1 MTALLD
7 AWRRRHPRAFRI
19 GLWYS
24 LGAVSLPLLWLA
36 ALGLAP
42 EAGLTRSYW
51 YPVDPSTEPIIEER
65 ITAID
70 LAFIDERHRP
80 TRNYRVRWDGVWFS
94 PRAERVDF
102 YAGADDR
109 VILRVDGETILE
121 RSPAVGMHTVGR
133 TVELGA
139 GAHRLEIEHWQH
151 GGARSLNV
159 QWAPAGGT
167 PAIPGPT
174 RLFPEDPGALGYWL
188 QVAGVRLPVLILLV
202 WTTGVAVP
210 VGLMVCRAFYW
221 RVTSLSPAEHWR
233 HLRTVLL
240 PALLSPSQLL
250 LFCRGFYRSVTSLSP
265 AERWRRLRTVLFPA
279 LLGPSQL
286 LLFGPWTV
294 HETNRTEFLVGFWAL
309 APGWVWLLGPVVG
322 VLAGL
327 SIVMP
332 ARWFPRYVAALCAV
346 GVLLWAQGNLLL
358 ADYGLLDG
366 GELDLASH
374 AWRTPFETGLWVCV
388 LLLAVIFANRVARV
402 APVACVAL
410 VTLQATV
417 LVVPVGSMVTAD
429 APSTPSAE
437 TAWRLPPPEIYELST
452 TRNLIHIVL
461 DGFPTRTFVDILDT
475 DRPAFDRD
483 WPGFTFF
490 ANHLGA
496 HRNTMASMLA
506 MLSGV
511 PFRNELPF
519 REFVARHLSVFHAL
533 GQQGYQLRS
542 LTSQGVDHPNPGF
555 PGVDDAIRYNVP
567 SPYGNYRDY
576 VDVAAAKLLDLS
588 LFRHAPQAFKPDIY
602 HDGRWFLQQRSAAAA
617 TAARP
622 YGDTA
627 FLREFANRLTPGD
640 DVPVYTL
647 LHLITP
653 HLPLVTDADCTY
665 ARRRTPPSERFANQ
679 ARCALSSVRALLD
692 RLRDLDL
699 YDRSAII
706 VTSDHGIELTYIQ
719 PEEEH
724 PLRGMQSPARMTLP
738 GVESRATP
746 LLLVKPFASQGPL
759 QTSYAPTAIAD
770 VPATLLD
777 LAGLPNALGRGAS
790 VLRID
795 PAAPRPRM
803 YAHQDPKTRPNPFL
817 DVLYV
822 FAVNGRVNDPD
833 AWSYHR
839 TVFEPTDDRA
849 AQRRENQI
857 GLSADPNGTTDEAG
871 VRTYRTDGYAVFY
884 AVAED
889 SRVAFDVRRMP
900 AMATTQTVTVRIDG
914 DIVDQHVLAD
924 DTWHTLSYPVEARSE
939 DSPFCIELLTS
950 PASDDAT
957 GESWGLM
964 LRGDI

>member
-1 MTALLD
+1 MIALLG
-7 AWRRRHPRAFRI
+7 AWCRRHPRAFRI
-19 GLWYS
+19 GFWYS
-24 LGAVSLPLLWLA
+24 LGAISLPLLWLA

-51 YPVDPSTEPIIEER
+51 YPADASTEPIIEER

-102 YAGADDR
+102 YAGADDG
-109 VILRVDGETILE
+109 VILRLDGETVLE

-139 GAHRLEIEHWQH
+139 GAHRLEIEHWQD
-151 GGARSLNV
+151 GGGRGLNV

-167 PAIPGPT
+167 RALLGPT

-188 QVAGVRLPVLILLV
+188 RFAAMRLPVLVLLV
-202 WTTGVAVP
+202 WATGVAVL
-210 VGLMVCRAFYW
+210 VGLTVWRAFYRTVW
-221 RVTSLSPAEHWR
+221 RAFYRMVTSLSPD
-233 HLRTVLL
+233 
-240 PALLSPSQLL
+240 
-250 LFCRGFYRSVTSLSP
+250 
-265 AERWRRLRTVLFPA
+265 ERWRRLRTVLFPA

-294 HETNRTEFLVGFWAL
+294 HETNRTEFLVGFWEL
-309 APGWVWLLGPVVG
+309 APGWVWLLGPIGG

-346 GVLLWAQGNLLL
+346 GVLLWTQGNLLL

-366 GELDLASH
+366 GGLDLASH
-374 AWRTPFETGLWVCV
+374 AWRTPFEAGLWVCV
-388 LLLAVIFANRVARV
+388 LLLAVIFANMVARV

-410 VTLQATV
+410 VTMQATV
-417 LVVPVGSMVTAD
+417 LVVPVGRMVTAD
-429 APSTPSAE
+429 AFSTPSTE
-437 TAWRLPPPEIYELST
+437 TTWRLPPPEIYELST

-461 DGFPTRTFVDILDT
+461 DAFPSRTFVDILDA

-519 REFVARHLSVFHAL
+519 REFVARHPSVFHAL

-555 PGVDDAIRYNVP
+555 PGVDDAIRYDIP
-567 SPYGNYRDY
+567 TPYGSYRDY
-576 VDVAAAKLLDLS
+576 VDAAEAQLLDLS

-602 HDGRWFLQQRSAAAA
+602 HDGRWFLQQRIAARRGPEA
-617 TAARP
+617 TAARS

-627 FLREFANRLTPGD
+627 FLREFANRITPGD

-665 ARRRTPPSERFANQ
+665 ARTSTPPSEGFANQ
-679 ARCALSSVRALLD
+679 ARCALFAVRALLD

-699 YDRSAII
+699 YDRSALI
-706 VTSDHGIELTYIQ
+706 VTSDHGTELTYIQ

-724 PLRGMQSPARMTLP
+724 PLRGIQSPARMTLP

-759 QTSYAPTAIAD
+759 QTSYAPTAITD

-777 LAGLPNALGRGAS
+777 IADLPNALGRGAS

-795 PAAPRPRM
+795 PAGPRQRI

-833 AWSYHR
+833 AWSYRR

-857 GLSADPNGTTDEAG
+857 GLSADPNGTADEAG
-871 VRTYRTDGYAVFY
+871 ARTYRTDGYAVFY

-924 DTWHTLSYPVEARSE
+924 DAWHTLSYPVEARSE
-939 DSPFCIELLTS
+939 DGPFCIELLTS
-950 PASDDAT
+950 PAWDDAT